1 MPSPSLPVDA
11 LAPIGLEELAAVAGL
26 QDRVDVK
33 HVVPRATACALLE
46 ALAPTHRV
54 LEVAGRRTFTYA
66 TTYFDTLDLRCA
78 RDHLQGRRRRFKVRT
93 RHYVESDLRVVEV
106 KLKGVRG
113 RTVKHALVAP
123 GPPPGRPLGGEAL
136 RVARERVLAAYGAF
150 PAGPLV
156 PAAQIA
162 YRRVTLAATD
172 RPERLT
178 LDLDLDLGTGQLE
191 PGWVVVETKSR
202 AGRSLADRT
211 LRALGA
217 RPVSTCSKYLLAS
230 ALARPELRA
239 NALAPLL
246 RRCVPA
252 GSDGRG

>member
-1 MPSPSLPVDA
+1 MPVDA
-11 LAPIGLEELAAVAGL
+11 LDPIGLDELTALAGL

-33 HVVPRATACALLE
+33 HVVPMATARALLE

-54 LEVAGRRTFTYA
+54 LEIAGRRTFTYA

-106 KLKGVRG
+106 KLKGLRG

-123 GPPPGRPLGGEAL
+123 GPAPGHPLGGDAL
-136 RVARERVLAAYGAF
+136 AFVRERVLAAYGAF
-150 PAGPLV
+150 PPGPLV
-156 PAAQIA
+156 PAARIA
-162 YRRVTLAATD
+162 YHRITLASRD
-172 RPERLT
+172 RPERVT
-178 LDLDLDLGTGQLE
+178 LDLDLHLGAGRLA
-191 PGWVVVETKSR
+191 PGWVVIETKSPT
-202 AGRSLADRT
+202 GRSLADRT

-217 RPVSTCSKYLLAS
+217 RPCGLCSKYLLAS

-246 RRCVPA
+246 RRCA
-252 GSDGRG
+252 DAATAT